1 MTESN
6 DLEDKLDEAIRGVEK
21 KLEEKTTVKQRGF
34 YEEFAKT
41 QDITSLKRPV
51 YVIHEHELFGGRLH
65 WDLRFEDDGK
75 METWRIYKSPPWRR
89 QFLAHKKA
97 ESIPLGAALF
107 EGDIPLDEY
116 GGGKLKIWDS
126 GTFEIVE
133 KRETKFVVNI
143 KGKELNGKYS
153 LVSVP
158 NDVPRL
164 DKWFF
169 KPKL

>member
-21 KLEEKTTVKQRGF
+21 KLEEKTTEKERGF
-34 YEEFAKT
+34 YEEYAKT
-41 QDITSLKRPV
+41 QDITNLKRPV
-51 YVIHEHELFGGRLH
+51 YVIHEHHSSRLH

-75 METWRIYKSPPWRR
+75 METWRIYKSPSPTMGVKR
-89 QFLAHKKA
+89 LAHKKS
-97 ESIPLGAALF
+97 EPIPIGAALF
-107 EGDIPLDEY
+107 EGEIRQEY
-116 GGGKLKIWDS
+116 GAGKLKIWDS

-133 KRETKFVVNI
+133 KNETKFVVNI
-143 KGKELNGKYS
+143 KGKKLNGKYS

-169 KPKL
+169 KP